1 MITLTDYQQRAYPLW
16 KENGYRGI
24 IKSPTGSGKTILGC
38 ECIRLFRQEHP
49 DTKIVIVTTAGGK
62 EKKVKNAWI
71 KELKNFGIDNVEVYT
86 YLEAGNVMRKKRN
99 EEFLER
105 YDGEDPRKMFI
116 DNTGVFDR
124 VKEKVCDKPMYDL
137 MIADECHRLAN
148 PEEGKVMG
156 MNPFF
161 ILGLSATP
169 EDSVKILGRPI
180 DNISVDEARVCPF
193 TVHMLRYD
201 PTPEEMVWY
210 EKKDKAMKEWAVER
224 GAPEDKPYLI
234 PGSDPLYDRLIRER
248 REICY
253 TFGSRI
259 PIVVRLVKKH
269 HGERIVIFTERTE
282 HAHLIEMA
290 LRQEGIPCSMNVKD
304 KNTFKDFE
312 EHKTNVLIMVK
323 SLREGWDDPTLSVC
337 IMASLTTRP
346 KIITQT
352 MGRTMRI
359 NPSNPNKHAH
369 NYLILANKTSDE
381 RVKDNLDYPKD
392 RFKEDTLQTVFA
404 KTLEEWT

>member
-1 MITLTDYQQRAYPLW
+1 MKTLTEYQQRAYPIW
-16 KENGYRGI
+16 KDNGFRGV
-24 IKSPTGSGKTILGC
+24 IKSPTGSGKTYIGV
-38 ECIRLFRQEHP
+38 ECIRRFREEYP
-49 DTKIVIVTTAGGK
+49 NSKVVVITTGGK
-62 EKKVKNAWI
+62 NGKVVTAWRRDL
-71 KELKNFGIDNVEVYT
+71 KEFGVENVDVFT
-86 YLEAGNVMRKKRN
+86 YLEGCNVMYKRRN
-99 EEFLER
+99 ERFTENIIEYAKFGDVTKDLSN
-105 YDGEDPRKMFI
+105 DM
-116 DNTGVFDR
+116 V
-124 VKEKVCDKPMYDL
+124 MYDL

-148 PEEGKVMG
+148 PKEGKVMG

-169 EDSVKILGRPI
+169 EDSIKILGKPI
-180 DNISVDEARVCPF
+180 DNISINDARICPF
-193 TVHMLRYD
+193 TVHLLRYD
-201 PTPEEMVWY
+201 PTHEEMEWY
-210 EKKDKAMKEWAVER
+210 VKKDKAMREWAVER

-269 HGERIVIFTERTE
+269 MGERIVIFTERTE
-282 HAHLIEMA
+282 HSHLIEMS
-290 LRQEGIPCSMNVKD
+290 LKMEGIQCSMNVKD

-312 EHKTNVLIMVK
+312 EHRTNVLVMVK

-381 RVKDNLDYPKD
+381 RVKGNLDYPKD

-404 KTLEEWT
+404 KTVEEWI